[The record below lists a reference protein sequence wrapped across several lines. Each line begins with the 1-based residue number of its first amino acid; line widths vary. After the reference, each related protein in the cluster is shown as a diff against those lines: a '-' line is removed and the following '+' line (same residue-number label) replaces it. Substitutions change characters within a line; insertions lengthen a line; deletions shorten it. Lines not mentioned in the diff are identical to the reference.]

1 MARTKPELWNQIV
14 EKYKKSSKGGDKR
27 EWSARKAQLAVQ
39 EYKER
44 GGGYTGTKTE
54 EAKSLSKWTKQNWK
68 YSSKEMEKKGGR
80 YLPRAVWNELNA
92 EQKRITNKNKIEGK
106 GDVPYEQFVINAF
119 KKAGVSMK

>member
-14 EKYKKSSKGGDKR
+14 EKYKKSSKGGHPR

-39 EYKER
+39 EYKDR

-54 EAKSLSKWTKQNWK
+54 EAKSLSKWSNQNWQ

-80 YLPRAVWNELNA
+80 YLPKAVWKQLTA
-92 EQKRITNKNKIEGK
+92 EQKRITNRNKIEGK
-106 GDVPYEQFVINAF
+106 GDVEYEDFVKKAF
-119 KKAGVSMK
+119 KKANISMN